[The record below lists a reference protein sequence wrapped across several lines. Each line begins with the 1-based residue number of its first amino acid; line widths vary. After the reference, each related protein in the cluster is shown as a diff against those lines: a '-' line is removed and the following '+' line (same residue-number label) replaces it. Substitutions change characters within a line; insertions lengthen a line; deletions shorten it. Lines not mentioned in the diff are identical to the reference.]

1 MGKGGMRNFI
11 VKYNSH
17 NNMFKGVL
25 HVKANTISEAQD
37 KFFDW
42 LREQP
47 TYAHLWQLSFE
58 FVEIGTSI

>member
-1 MGKGGMRNFI
+1 MRNFI
-11 VKYNSH
+11 VHYSSH
-17 NNMFKGVL
+17 SNVFKGVM

-37 KFFDW
+37 KFFEW

-47 TYAHLWQLSFE
+47 SYAHLWQLSFE

>member
-1 MGKGGMRNFI
+1 MRHFI
-11 VKYNSH
+11 VHYSSH
-17 NNMFKGVL
+17 SNVFKGVM

-37 KFFDW
+37 KFLEW

-47 TYAHLWQLSFE
+47 SYAHLWQLSFE